1 VLPTVLT
8 ASGQPD
14 GKALCSSIQRRLHF
28 GKWRV
33 NSENV
38 SRLKVGQLAR
48 VMFACSFVSAGCSA
62 PSSKAVPPFI
72 PLQQRDCSAASP
84 CNGVRSQWFSNE
96 ARDAELVAAYCS
108 PPSPGRAG
116 DCQGL
121 EGAIANLHRLNF
133 DYFSDLC
140 SRQSGHSST
149 EVYAFVGRPDR
160 DEEAPCGGAQCR
172 VWIWY
177 WFSGGRYGI
186 FTILLGL
193 PPGTSDWLLRRCN
206 YCTTGDCQDMPPAL

>member
-1 VLPTVLT
+1 
-8 ASGQPD
+8 
-14 GKALCSSIQRRLHF
+14 
-28 GKWRV
+28 V
-33 NSENV
+33 NPGNE
-38 SRLKVGQLAR
+38 RHLKLGQLAG
-48 VMFACSFVSAGCSA
+48 VLFACVLSFGGCSA
-62 PSSKAVPPFI
+62 PSAKSVPPFT
-72 PLQQRDCSAASP
+72 PLQQRDCSAATP
-84 CNGVRSQWFSNE
+84 CNGVRSQWFNNE

-140 SRQSGHSST
+140 SRQSGHSSLET
-149 EVYAFVGRPDR
+149 YAFVGRPDR
-160 DEEAPCGGAQCR
+160 DEEAPCGTAKCR

-193 PPGTSDWLLRRCN
+193 PPGTSDWLVRRCN
-206 YCTTGDCQDMPPAL
+206 YCTAGDCLDMPPTL